1 LDRLSN
7 ILKQRLEAAQPAQTE
22 HPSTDILVAFVERAL
37 KTTERERVMGHLS
50 ACPACRQAAALA
62 APEGVFENAGA
73 AAASRALPF
82 RLPPVMRW
90 VSLAA
95 TLAVAVGVGLI
106 SYEHQSASRQTRM
119 PDVATARSQVEAQA
133 RPALD
138 GEATPKIRKTER
150 KKSAPNNERVD
161 GIPAL
166 SPQATDG
173 SFKGEKVERAGNSLG
188 AGLGKEKKSATAEA
202 RQSQLTDSFANR
214 RDQGNENLPSIQGE
228 NAGQAGASA
237 PVMATA
243 SAPALV
249 QATKERDLDRSSEQR
264 NAESSS
270 VQGALVGGVVGGRLQ
285 SGPAAAKVIRS
296 VAIGGPSTAKASA
309 VDYGE
314 FVRWTISAGG
324 QLQRNSQDGAL
335 TVVEPAPGVTIRA
348 VAAEGIEVWA
358 AGVQPD
364 LYAEQWQQ
372 RPVLFHSS
380 DAGETWTRINGP
392 WQRPISSLNLT
403 SKNSLIV
410 LAQDGAWITS
420 DAGKSW
426 AKK

>member
-22 HPSTDILVAFVERAL
+22 HPSTDMLVAFVERAL
-37 KTTERERVMGHLS
+37 KTTERERLMGHLS
-50 ACPACRQAAALA
+50 VCPACRQAVSLA

-82 RLPPVMRW
+82 RLPPAMRW

-95 TLAVAVGVGLI
+95 ALAVAVGVGVI
-106 SYEHQSASRQTRM
+106 SYEHQSAPRQTRM
-119 PDVATARSQVEAQA
+119 PDMAAARSQVAVQA
-133 RPALD
+133 RPASE
-138 GEATPKIRKTER
+138 GEAITKIRKTER

-166 SPQATDG
+166 SPQATNG
-173 SFKGEKVERAGNSLG
+173 SFKGEKVERADNSLG
-188 AGLGKEKKSATAEA
+188 ARLGKEKKAAIAAEA

-214 RDQGNENLPSIQGE
+214 RDQGNEN
-228 NAGQAGASA
+228 AGQAGASA

-243 SAPALV
+243 SAPASV
-249 QATKERDLDRSSEQR
+249 QATKELHVDRSSAQR

-364 LYAEQWQQ
+364 LHADQWQQ

-392 WQRPISSLNLT
+392 WQTPISSLNLT
-403 SKNSLIV
+403 SKSSLIV

-426 AKK
+426 DKK

>member
-1 LDRLSN
+1 MDRLSN

-22 HPSTDILVAFVERAL
+22 HPSTDVLVAFVERAL

-50 ACPACRQAAALA
+50 ACPACRHAISLA

-73 AAASRALPF
+73 AAASRALLF
-82 RLPPVMRW
+82 RLPPAMRW

-95 TLAVAVGVGLI
+95 ALAVAVGVGVI
-106 SYEHQSASRQTRM
+106 SYEHQSASGQARM
-119 PDVATARSQVEAQA
+119 PDVATARNQVEAQA
-133 RPALD
+133 RPASD
-138 GEATPKIRKTER
+138 GEAIAKIRKTER
-150 KKSAPNNERVD
+150 KKSAPNDERVD

-173 SFKGEKVERAGNSLG
+173 SFKGEKVERADNSLG
-188 AGLGKEKKSATAEA
+188 ARLGKEKKSAIAAEA

-228 NAGQAGASA
+228 SAGQAGTSA
-237 PVMATA
+237 PVATSPVPA
-243 SAPALV
+243 SVQAAKDLEAGRSSAP
-249 QATKERDLDRSSEQR
+249 R

-270 VQGALVGGVVGGRLQ
+270 VQGALVAGVAGGRLQ
-285 SGPAAAKVIRS
+285 SEATAGKVIRS
-296 VAIGGPSTAKASA
+296 VAIGGSTAKASA

-314 FVRWTISAGG
+314 FVRWTISTGG

-372 RPVLFHSS
+372 HPVLFHSS

>member
-22 HPSTDILVAFVERAL
+22 HPSTDVLVAFVERAL

-50 ACPACRQAAALA
+50 ACPACRQAVSLA

-73 AAASRALPF
+73 ARRALPF
-82 RLPPVMRW
+82 RLPPAMRW

-95 TLAVAVGVGLI
+95 ALAVAVGVGVI
-106 SYEHQSASRQTRM
+106 SYEHQSASRQARM

-133 RPALD
+133 RPASD
-138 GEATPKIRKTER
+138 GEAIAKIRKTER
-150 KKSAPNNERVD
+150 KKSARNDERVD

-166 SPQATDG
+166 SPQAADG
-173 SFKGEKVERAGNSLG
+173 SSKGEKVERAENSLG
-188 AGLGKEKKSATAEA
+188 ARLGKEKKSAIAAEA
-202 RQSQLTDSFANR
+202 RQSQLTDSFAKR
-214 RDQGNENLPSIQGE
+214 RDQGNENLLSIQGQSV
-228 NAGQAGASA
+228 AQAGTSA
-237 PVMATA
+237 PVAT
-243 SAPALV
+243 SPAPASV
-249 QATKERDLDRSSEQR
+249 QAAKDLDVDRSSARR

-270 VQGALVGGVVGGRLQ
+270 GQGALVTGVAGGRLQ
-285 SGPAAAKVIRS
+285 NEPAAGKVIRS
-296 VAIGGPSTAKASA
+296 VAIGGPSTAKAST
-309 VDYGE
+309 VEYGE

-364 LYAEQWQQ
+364 LYAEQSQQ
-372 RPVLFHSS
+372 HPVLFHSS

-403 SKNSLIV
+403 SKNTLIV